1 MTINAFYST
10 VNTFIYDEFIQ
21 IVCFVHTIGWF
32 CLYFILVSAFIVI
45 VIARFGW
52 WMPIIFLTIEVIAT
66 SITKHSIF
74 IVTSIWSIIV
84 SADIIA
90 TTTLPAI
97 ETTTT
102 Y

>member
-1 MTINAFYST
+1 MTINSFYST

-45 VIARFGW
+45 VIACFGW
-52 WMPIIFLTIEVIAT
+52 WMSIIFLTIEVIAT
-66 SITKHSIF
+66 SITKYSIF

-84 SADIIA
+84 SADSLVI
-90 TTTLPAI
+90 TTLPAI
-97 ETTTT
+97 ETMLV